1 MPGPGLLA
9 GITQRRIQ
17 RALGITQIQLG
28 EDQLRQAGAQAG
40 ARAGADRAE
49 QFAAVDEHLLELHRA
64 AVGLTLA
71 ETVPVLVDRQALTL
85 ARQHDEHAVPIAL
98 AVAFGILAQQASAAG
113 FIEDSKASL
122 DLRNFYFNQDTRNQD
137 APSSKE
143 WGQGFILNFQSGFTE
158 GTVGVGVDAIGL
170 LGVRL
175 DGGGRNNK
183 ADRERTPGALFPL
196 ESDGS
201 AVNDYSK
208 AGVTAKARVSKT
220 ELRVGTLL
228 PKLPVVSY
236 NDGRLL
242 PQLFEGGQITS
253 QEIDGL
259 TLTAGQLEHTKTRSS
274 TDDVSLR
281 IAGAARPNGTPEGT
295 PLAETNKFYFAGGD
309 YKLTKDLTAQ
319 YYYGNLEDFYKQHFL
334 GLVHNY
340 ALGGG
345 TLKSDLRYFDSSSD
359 GKNGSAAGRANGY
372 RSSGYWTPGD
382 SKSGEVDNRTWSALF
397 TYGHSGHELSA
408 GYQQVEGDSAFP
420 FLNQGDGSTAYLITD
435 RQIGKFLNAG
445 ERTWLTGYAYDFGKL
460 GVPGLKASVVYLS
473 GDNVDSAERDRKE
486 WERDFRLDYVLQEG
500 SLKGLGFSWRNASI
514 RSNVASTAD
523 QDENRLIVSYSLPLL

>member
-1 MPGPGLLA
+1 MKH
-9 GITQRRIQ
+9 T
-17 RALGITQIQLG
+17 
-28 EDQLRQAGAQAG
+28 
-40 ARAGADRAE
+40 
-49 QFAAVDEHLLELHRA
+49 
-64 AVGLTLA
+64 
-71 ETVPVLVDRQALTL
+71 
-85 ARQHDEHAVPIAL
+85 PIAL

-122 DLRNFYFNQDTRNQD
+122 DLRNFYFNQDNRDTNK
-137 APSSKE
+137 ASSKE

-158 GTVGVGVDAIGL
+158 GTVGFGVDAIGL

-175 DGGGRNNK
+175 DGGGRSVK
-183 ADRERTPGALFPL
+183 PEKSGQERVPGALFPL

-201 AVNDYSK
+201 GVNDYSK

-242 PQLFEGGQITS
+242 PQLFEGGQLTS

-274 TDDVSLR
+274 TNDIGLG
-281 IAGAARPNGTPEGT
+281 IAGTTNNAD
-295 PLAETNKFYFAGGD
+295 TNKFYFAGGD

-359 GKNGSAAGRANGY
+359 GKNGSAAGRAEGYTSNGY
-372 RSSGYWTPGD
+372 YGNGVT
-382 SKSGEVDNRTWSALF
+382 KGEVDNRTWSALF

-435 RQIGKFLNAG
+435 RQIGKFLAAG
-445 ERTWLTGYAYDFGKL
+445 ERTWLAGYAYDFGKL

-473 GDNVDSAERDRKE
+473 GDNIDSAESDRKE

-500 SLKGLGFSWRNASI
+500 SFKGLGFSWRNASL
-514 RSNVASTAD
+514 RGNSTAD